1 MTLTFYSSSHNLFIR
16 CNYLVL
22 IPVFELSPRVASS
35 TLEKGQLQFDCV
47 LQQGSN
53 QSNTCRKGDPGLP
66 GVPGIPGKPG
76 RDGLSGKTG
85 NTGPRGPPGN
95 DGKDN
100 DGKGVVPVARNWK
113 QCALKKEDGR
123 DNGIILVCVI

>member
-1 MTLTFYSSSHNLFIR
+1 MLL
-16 CNYLVL
+16 
-22 IPVFELSPRVASS
+22 
-35 TLEKGQLQFDCV
+35 KFDCV

-95 DGKDN
+95 DGKDA
-100 DGKGVVPVARNWK
+100 VPVARNWK
-113 QCALKKEDGR
+113 QCTTTKEDGK
-123 DNGIILVCVI
+123 DHGIILVCGI